1 MTFRSARRIAALS
14 ALLVAGIAVLTPA
27 SPALAAGTVDAV
39 APDGSRLTAA
49 ADAETVLRVSGSGF
63 QSIPAGF
70 GGIYVMFGTVSGD
83 SWQPSAGGESGIDY
97 RYVNDDPESPAGFQQ
112 FIAFPGSSTE
122 AEASGGTISPEGT
135 WSATITIPG
144 SALEVTDSSGVVS
157 QLDCLVER
165 CGIIT
170 IGAHGVVNA
179 NNESFTPVVFAAAPA
194 SPKPTAAPSDEPSAD
209 PIPDSPTTVAEVDGT
224 DATPLLVTAGA
235 IVVVAA
241 VIGAVVL
248 LRRRARRPQG

>member
-49 ADAETVLRVSGSGF
+49 ADAETVLTVSGSGF

-144 SALEVTDSSGVVS
+144 SALEVTDSSGAVS

-179 NNESFTPVVFAAAPA
+179 NNESFTPVVFEAAATPEPTTPA
-194 SPKPTAAPSDEPSAD
+194 TPEPAAEPTPDDSAVPVADVDGSD
-209 PIPDSPTTVAEVDGT
+209 PIL
-224 DATPLLVTAGA
+224 PLVVGIAV
-235 IVVVAA
+235 IVVAA
-241 VIGAVVL
+241 VGAVLVA
-248 LRRRARRPQG
+248 RRRARRTQA